1 VIEINFCSEQ
11 KQTASVSLPDA
22 SISITV
28 GWFTLRRSG
37 MALLSSFNEDRP
49 VTYFRGYPI
58 YCATILTISYAVGVL
73 ATFFAQALGAW
84 DTIVSLLAF
93 EYPHSILSGQIWQ
106 IFTYSFVDVPNFF
119 SIIGLLF
126 LYVSAVEIEKYIG
139 KARFLTLY
147 GVIVLIPVVSLSAV
161 GMIINASMP
170 FYGQTQVMIG
180 LFIAFC
186 TLYPGVQWGG
196 FLTAKWVAIASLV
209 LSSAIDLS
217 SSSPFRWIS
226 LGELWLISGFSF
238 GYIRFL
244 QRGGQLPSFHLPL
257 RRRPKLRVVQKP
269 KSRSRPSAAAPDGNE
284 TVEID
289 HLLDKISKHGLNSL
303 TSQERAALER
313 ARAKL
318 LEKDQR

>member
-1 VIEINFCSEQ
+1 
-11 KQTASVSLPDA
+11 
-22 SISITV
+22 
-28 GWFTLRRSG
+28 

-58 YCATILTISYAVGVL
+58 YYATILTVTYAIGVL
-73 ATFFAQALGAW
+73 ATFVAKALGGW
-84 DTIVSLLAF
+84 ETIVSLLAF
-93 EYPHSILSGQIWQ
+93 DSAHSILGGQVWQ

-119 SIIGLLF
+119 TVIGLLF

-147 GVIVLIPVVSLSAV
+147 GGILLIPVVSLTAL
-161 GMIINASMP
+161 GMFINSPII
-170 FYGQTQVMIG
+170 FFGQTQVMIG

-217 SSSPFRWIS
+217 SSAWVP

-244 QRGGQLPSFHLPL
+244 QRGGELPSFRLPF

-269 KSRSRPSAAAPDGNE
+269 ISRSRRPSVEVDGNE

-289 HLLDKISKHGLNSL
+289 QLLDKISRHGLNSL

-318 LEKDQR
+318 LEKDER

>member
-1 VIEINFCSEQ
+1 
-11 KQTASVSLPDA
+11 
-22 SISITV
+22 
-28 GWFTLRRSG
+28 

-49 VTYFRGYPI
+49 VSYFRGYPI
-58 YCATILTISYAVGVL
+58 YCATILTVTYAIGVL
-73 ATFFAQALGAW
+73 STFLAQALGGW

-93 EYPHSILSGQIWQ
+93 EYARSILGGQIWQ

-147 GVIVLIPVVSLSAV
+147 GVIVLIPVVSLTAV
-161 GMIINASMP
+161 GLFMNFSMP
-170 FYGQTQVMIG
+170 FFGQTQVMIG

-209 LSSAIDLS
+209 LSSAVDLS
-217 SSSPFRWIS
+217 SPSPYRWVP

-244 QRGGQLPSFHLPL
+244 QRGGELPSFRLQL
-257 RRRPKLRVVQKP
+257 RRRPKPRVVQKP
-269 KSRSRPSAAAPDGNE
+269 KSRSRPSASVGAGNE
-284 TVEID
+284 TAEID

-303 TSQERAALER
+303 TSQERGALER

-318 LEKDQR
+318 LEKDQG

>member
-1 VIEINFCSEQ
+1 
-11 KQTASVSLPDA
+11 
-22 SISITV
+22 
-28 GWFTLRRSG
+28 

-58 YCATILTISYAVGVL
+58 YCATILTVAYAVGVL
-73 ATFFAQALGAW
+73 GTFLAKAFGGWEA
-84 DTIVSLLAF
+84 IVTLMAF
-93 EYPHSILSGQIWQ
+93 DSAHSILGGQIWQ
-106 IFTYSFVDVPNFF
+106 ILTYSFIDIPSFF
-119 SIIGLLF
+119 TIIGLLF

-147 GVIVLIPVVSLSAV
+147 GVIILIPVVTLTIL
-161 GMIINASMP
+161 GLIISYP
-170 FYGQTQVMIG
+170 IQYFGQTQVMIG

-196 FLTAKWVAIASLV
+196 FLTAKWVAIGSLI
-209 LSSAIDLS
+209 LSSAVDLS
-217 SSSPFRWIS
+217 SSAWVS

-244 QRGGQLPSFHLPL
+244 QRGGELPSFRFPL

-269 KSRSRPSAAAPDGNE
+269 KSRPRPAIIEAADTGNAE
-284 TVEID
+284 MD
-289 HLLDKISKHGLNSL
+289 QLLDKISKHGLNSL

-313 ARAKL
+313 AREKL
-318 LEKDQR
+318 LEKDKQ

>member
-1 VIEINFCSEQ
+1 
-11 KQTASVSLPDA
+11 
-22 SISITV
+22 
-28 GWFTLRRSG
+28 

-49 VTYFRGYPI
+49 VTYFRGHPI
-58 YCATILTISYAVGVL
+58 YCATILTVAYGIGVL
-73 ATFFAQALGAW
+73 VTFLAKAFGGWEA
-84 DTIVSLLAF
+84 IVSMLAF
-93 EYPHSILSGQIWQ
+93 DSAHSILGGQIWQ
-106 IFTYSFVDVPNFF
+106 ILTYSFVDVPNFF
-119 SIIGLLF
+119 TIIGLLF

-147 GVIVLIPVVSLSAV
+147 GVIVLIPVISLTAV
-161 GMIINASMP
+161 GLLFNAP
-170 FYGQTQVMIG
+170 ILFFGQTQIMIG

-196 FLTAKWVAIASLV
+196 FLTAKWVAIASLA

-217 SSSPFRWIS
+217 SSAWVS
-226 LGELWLISGFSF
+226 LGELWLISAFSF

-244 QRGGQLPSFHLPL
+244 QRGGELPSFRMAL
-257 RRRPKLRVVQKP
+257 RRRPKLRVVPKP
-269 KSRSRPSAAAPDGNE
+269 KSHPRSSKIEAAGNE

-289 HLLDKISKHGLNSL
+289 HLLDKISRHGLNSL

-318 LEKDQR
+318 LEKDQG

>member
-1 VIEINFCSEQ
+1 
-11 KQTASVSLPDA
+11 
-22 SISITV
+22 
-28 GWFTLRRSG
+28 

-58 YCATILTISYAVGVL
+58 YYATILTMAYAVGVL
-73 ATFFAQALGAW
+73 GTFLAKAFGGWEA
-84 DTIVSLLAF
+84 IVLLLAF
-93 EYPHSILSGQIWQ
+93 DSSRSILGGQIWQ
-106 IFTYSFVDVPNFF
+106 IYKYSFIDVPSFF
-119 SIIGLLF
+119 TIIGLLF

-147 GVIVLIPVVSLSAV
+147 GVIILIPVITLTALGLITSSPILY
-161 GMIINASMP
+161 
-170 FYGQTQVMIG
+170 FGQTQVMIG

-269 KSRSRPSAAAPDGNE
+269 KSRSRPSATAPGGNE

-289 HLLDKISKHGLNSL
+289 HLLDKISRHGLNSL

-313 ARAKL
+313 ARAK
-318 LEKDQR
+318 

>member
-1 VIEINFCSEQ
+1 
-11 KQTASVSLPDA
+11 
-22 SISITV
+22 
-28 GWFTLRRSG
+28 

-58 YCATILTISYAVGVL
+58 YYATILTMAYAVGVL
-73 ATFFAQALGAW
+73 GTFLAKAFGGWEA
-84 DTIVSLLAF
+84 IVLLLAF
-93 EYPHSILSGQIWQ
+93 DSSRSILGGQIWQ
-106 IFTYSFVDVPNFF
+106 IVTYSFIDVPSFF
-119 SIIGLLF
+119 TIIGLLF

-147 GVIVLIPVVSLSAV
+147 GVIILIPVITLTALGLITSSPILY
-161 GMIINASMP
+161 
-170 FYGQTQVMIG
+170 FGQTQVMIG

-209 LSSAIDLS
+209 LSSAVDLS
-217 SSSPFRWIS
+217 SSAWVS

-244 QRGGQLPSFHLPL
+244 QRGGELPSFRLPLL

-269 KSRSRPSAAAPDGNE
+269 KSRPRPAVIEAADTGN
-284 TVEID
+284 VEMD
-289 HLLDKISKHGLNSL
+289 QLLDKISKHGLNSL

-313 ARAKL
+313 AREKL
-318 LEKDQR
+318 LEKDKQ

>member
-1 VIEINFCSEQ
+1 VLSSPSVLSLFRLLR
-11 KQTASVSLPDA
+11 ALVSLTIERFA
-22 SISITV
+22 QQS
-28 GWFTLRRSG
+28 SG

-49 VTYFRGYPI
+49 VSYFRGHPI
-58 YCATILTISYAVGVL
+58 YCATILTIAYGVGVL
-73 ATFFAQALGAW
+73 ATFFAKAFGALDAL
-84 DTIVSLLAF
+84 VSLLAF
-93 EYPHSILSGQIWQ
+93 DTAHSIVGGQIWQ
-106 IFTYSFVDVPNFF
+106 IFTYSFVDFPSFF
-119 SIIGLLF
+119 TIIGLLF

-139 KARFLTLY
+139 RARFLVLY

-161 GMIINASMP
+161 AVFLNFP
-170 FYGQTQVMIG
+170 LRFLGQTQIMIG

-217 SSSPFRWIS
+217 SSDWVS

-244 QRGGQLPSFHLPL
+244 QRGGEWPSFHLPI
-257 RRRPKLRVVQKP
+257 RRRPRLRVVQKP
-269 KSRSRPSAAAPDGNE
+269 KSRSRPSVMEAAGSE
-284 TVEID
+284 TAEID
-289 HLLDKISKHGLNSL
+289 PLLDKIAKHGLSSL
-303 TSQERAALER
+303 TAQERAALER

-318 LEKDQR
+318 LEKDRG

>member
-1 VIEINFCSEQ
+1 MRR
-11 KQTASVSLPDA
+11 LL
-22 SISITV
+22 TV
-28 GWFTLRRSG
+28 T
-37 MALLSSFNEDRP
+37 
-49 VTYFRGYPI
+49 
-58 YCATILTISYAVGVL
+58 YAVGVL
-73 ATFFAQALGAW
+73 ATFLAKAFGGW
-84 DTIVSLLAF
+84 ETIVSLLAF
-93 EYPHSILSGQIWQ
+93 DSAHSIFGGQIWQ

-119 SIIGLLF
+119 TIIGLLF

-147 GVIVLIPVVSLSAV
+147 GVIVLIPVVSLTAV
-161 GMIINASMP
+161 SMIINSSII
-170 FYGQTQVMIG
+170 FFGQTQIMIG

-217 SSSPFRWIS
+217 SSAWIS

-244 QRGGQLPSFHLPL
+244 QRGGEWPSFRFSF

-269 KSRSRPSAAAPDGNE
+269 KSRSRPSTGEAAGGE

-289 HLLDKISKHGLNSL
+289 HLLDKISRHGLNSL

-318 LEKDQR
+318 LEKDQS

>member
-1 VIEINFCSEQ
+1 
-11 KQTASVSLPDA
+11 
-22 SISITV
+22 
-28 GWFTLRRSG
+28 

-49 VTYFRGYPI
+49 VTYFRGHPI
-58 YCATILTISYAVGVL
+58 YCATILTVAYAMGVL
-73 ATFFAQALGAW
+73 ATFLAKALGSLDAL
-84 DTIVSLLAF
+84 ISLLAF
-93 EYPHSILSGQIWQ
+93 DTAHSILGGQIWQ
-106 IFTYSFVDVPNFF
+106 IFTYSFVDLPSFF
-119 SIIGLLF
+119 TIVGLLF

-147 GVIVLIPVVSLSAV
+147 GIIVLIPVVSLSVLAIFV
-161 GMIINASMP
+161 NFP
-170 FYGQTQVMIG
+170 LRFLGQTQIMIG

-217 SSSPFRWIS
+217 SSDWIS

-269 KSRSRPSAAAPDGNE
+269 KSRARPSVAEVTGNE
-284 TVEID
+284 TSEID
-289 HLLDKISKHGLNSL
+289 PLLDKIAKHGLSSL
-303 TSQERAALER
+303 SSQERAALER

-318 LEKDQR
+318 LEKDKG

>member
-1 VIEINFCSEQ
+1 
-11 KQTASVSLPDA
+11 
-22 SISITV
+22 
-28 GWFTLRRSG
+28 

-49 VTYFRGYPI
+49 VTYFRGHPI
-58 YCATILTISYAVGVL
+58 YCATILTVAYAMGVL
-73 ATFFAQALGAW
+73 ATFLAKALGSLDAL
-84 DTIVSLLAF
+84 ISLLAF
-93 EYPHSILSGQIWQ
+93 DTAHSILGGQIWQ
-106 IFTYSFVDVPNFF
+106 IFTYSFVDLPSFF
-119 SIIGLLF
+119 TIVGLLF
-126 LYVSAVEIEKYIG
+126 LYVSAVEIEKYIS

-147 GVIVLIPVVSLSAV
+147 GIIVLIAVVSLSAPAIFV
-161 GMIINASMP
+161 NFP
-170 FYGQTQVMIG
+170 LRFLGQTQIMIG

-217 SSSPFRWIS
+217 SSDWIS

-244 QRGGQLPSFHLPL
+244 QRGGELPSFRIAL

-269 KSRSRPSAAAPDGNE
+269 KSRSRPSNIVVVGND
-284 TVEID
+284 TAEID
-289 HLLDKISKHGLNSL
+289 HLLDKIAKHGLSSL
-303 TSQERAALER
+303 TSQERAELER

-318 LEKDQR
+318 LEKDER

>member
-1 VIEINFCSEQ
+1 
-11 KQTASVSLPDA
+11 
-22 SISITV
+22 
-28 GWFTLRRSG
+28 

-49 VTYFRGYPI
+49 VTYFRGHPI
-58 YCATILTISYAVGVL
+58 YCATILTVAYAVGVL
-73 ATFFAQALGAW
+73 ATFLAQALGAS

-93 EYPHSILSGQIWQ
+93 EPSRSILGGQIWQ
-106 IFTYSFVDVPNFF
+106 AFTYSFLATPSFF
-119 SIIGLLF
+119 TIIGLLF

-139 KARFLTLY
+139 RARFLILY
-147 GVIVLIPVVSLSAV
+147 GVIVLIPVVSLTA
-161 GMIINASMP
+161 ASLILSFP
-170 FYGQTQVMIG
+170 VQFYGQTEIMIG

-196 FLTAKWVAIASLV
+196 FLTAKWVAIASLA
-209 LSSAIDLS
+209 LSSVVDLS
-217 SSSPFRWIS
+217 SPSPLRWVP

-244 QRGGQLPSFHLPL
+244 QRGGEMPSFRLPL

-269 KSRSRPSAAAPDGNE
+269 KPRSRPSSVEVAGNV
-284 TVEID
+284 TSEID
-289 HLLDKISKHGLNSL
+289 PLLDKIAKHGLNSL

-318 LEKDQR
+318 LEKDQG